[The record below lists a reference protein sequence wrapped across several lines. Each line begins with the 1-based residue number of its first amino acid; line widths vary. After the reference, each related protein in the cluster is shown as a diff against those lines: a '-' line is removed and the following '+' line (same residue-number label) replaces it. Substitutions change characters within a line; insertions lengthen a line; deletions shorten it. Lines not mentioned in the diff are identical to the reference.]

1 MSRVERFRPLIYK
14 VPEGT
19 ISLYVQGGEVSI
31 RYLEE
36 RCLSKSSVERFRSN
50 MVPRGTMSLFFQV
63 PYLMKYLEGR
73 YLNKSRV
80 MRFRSRI

>member
-36 RCLSKSSVERFRSN
+36 RWLYMSRVDRFR
-50 MVPRGTMSLFFQV
+50 PR
-63 PYLMKYLEGR
+63 
-73 YLNKSRV
+73 
-80 MRFRSRI
+80 I